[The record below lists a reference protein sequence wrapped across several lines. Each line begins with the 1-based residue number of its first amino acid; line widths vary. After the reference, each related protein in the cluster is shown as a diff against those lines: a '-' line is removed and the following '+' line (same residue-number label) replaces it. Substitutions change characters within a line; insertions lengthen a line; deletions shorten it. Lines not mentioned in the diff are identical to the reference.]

1 MQNRSYNTYTSTLAS
16 SSSSR
21 SFSLVGCHIGISK
34 YLTIKGQMTL
44 SRTKNKKYLPQ
55 SEMRNEGIDVT
66 NTMHSPQGWSRRLH
80 PVLSFPRGSEQINR
94 NAVLRMRLDVAI
106 ETTQIGQSIMQIAV
120 VMLDKRTLPGIINI
134 RNYSVPPVPG
144 FQVVGHI

>member
-1 MQNRSYNTYTSTLAS
+1 MQERMQNGSYKTYTSTLAS

-44 SRTKNKKYLPQ
+44 SSTKNKKYLPQ
-55 SEMRNEGIDVT
+55 SEMRIEGIDVT

-80 PVLSFPRGSEQINR
+80 PVLLFPRGSEQIHK
-94 NAVLRMRLDVAI
+94 NAVLRMRLDDVAI
-106 ETTQIGQSIMQIAV
+106 ETTQIGQLLLLYQLYVLLQLFFS
-120 VMLDKRTLPGIINI
+120 P
-134 RNYSVPPVPG
+134 
-144 FQVVGHI
+144 